1 MLDIHFPVL
10 KNPNHIKLVNI
21 WNTLSHLV
29 RFELI
34 GAGAGAGAGAG
45 DPMGHLLVTASY
57 DGNIIT
63 IMSIKC
69 LVVSVYGALYR

>member
-21 WNTLSHLV
+21 WSTLSHLV

-34 GAGAGAGAGAG
+34 VAGAGAG
-45 DPMGHLLVTASY
+45 DPMGNLLVTASY

-69 LVVSVYGALYR
+69 LVVNVYGALYR